1 MWSWRI
7 IFPAF
12 LWINFLS
19 QVFQVCDIIQMG
31 VKQHRIGKYI
41 MKVESR
47 VCPLMKAAAA
57 ADVAQKEI
65 RSLCN

>member
-1 MWSWRI
+1 
-7 IFPAF
+7 
-12 LWINFLS
+12 
-19 QVFQVCDIIQMG
+19 MG